1 MNDKIRDL
9 QKQIEDEKQKIS
21 RCKHDFDKAFSNP
34 EDIIV
39 PYGSRMVKHGSDIW
53 YESEGFK
60 HVDKPRWTRKC
71 KLCGFEEHAYSQK
84 PIVSGYEPDFKNN

>member
-9 QKQIEDEKQKIS
+9 QKQIETEKTKMS
-21 RCKHDFDKAFSNP
+21 RCNHDFDKPFSNP
-34 EDIIV
+34 EDKLE
-39 PYGSRMVKHGSDIW
+39 PYGCQTIARGGDVWH
-53 YESEGFK
+53 EPEGFR
-60 HVDKPRWTRKC
+60 HVDVPRWTRKC